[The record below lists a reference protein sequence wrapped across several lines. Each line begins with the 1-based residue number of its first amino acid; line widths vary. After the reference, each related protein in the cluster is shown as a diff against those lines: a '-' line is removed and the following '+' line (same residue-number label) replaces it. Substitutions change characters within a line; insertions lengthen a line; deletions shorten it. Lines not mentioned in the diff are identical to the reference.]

1 MSIEALS
8 ELIDPEL
15 SIVVAACWII
25 GMILKGTPQIANW
38 TIVYIVSAVAILLA
52 MALQGFTLKVGL
64 QGLLCGAVSVYGH
77 QVIKQSREAMRTN
90 ADKGES

>member
-1 MSIEALS
+1 MTIEALS

-15 SIVVAACWII
+15 TIVVAACWVI
-25 GMILKGTPQIANW
+25 GMILKGTPQIPNW
-38 TIVYIVSAVAILLA
+38 TIVYIVTGAAIVLA

-77 QVIKQSREAMRTN
+77 QLFKQTREAVRK
-90 ADKGES
+90 DGEES